1 MGCQKQYCFSKVP
14 IFQNLKVHEMEKI
27 SRIITHHHFD
37 KGEIILFAGDRKK
50 KLFIVRHGRAKVS
63 HISTDGRE
71 YVMRILEVGDFFGDV
86 TLFNDEPQ
94 KSTVEALEK
103 MEICSLDGKELMKI
117 LAGTPITL
125 FHMLAQLSARL
136 EETENHLSEA
146 ISKEVSERLAAFIL
160 KSANSAKSDTFLLTL
175 SKKDLASLLNT
186 TRETLSR
193 RLSTFQKKGYI
204 EMAGKNIKIIN
215 HAALENLLL

>member
-1 MGCQKQYCFSKVP
+1 MVCQKQYCFSKVP
-14 IFQNLKVHEMEKI
+14 IFQNLKGHEMEGI

-37 KGEIILFAGDRKK
+37 KGEIILLAGDRKK

-63 HISTDGRE
+63 HISADGRE
-71 YVMRILEVGDFFGDV
+71 YVMRILEAGEFFGDV

-103 MEICSLDGKELMKI
+103 TGICSLDGEELMKI

-136 EETENHLSEA
+136 EETENHLSES

-160 KSANSAKSDTFLLTL
+160 KSATLAKSDTFLLTL
-175 SKKDLASLLNT
+175 TKKDLASLLNT

-193 RLSTFQKKGYI
+193 RLSVFQKEGYI
-204 EMAGKNIKIIN
+204 EMTGKRIIIKN
-215 HAALENLLL
+215 YDALENLL